1 MHNQERRRHGSSTY
15 MLISILQ
22 HRTALPDHCAGY
34 LSPSGDGDPNVH
46 ACVCLQEWSTQTLPV
61 PPHASLPPLP
71 AQLFMQ
77 HPHGPGGQTIKD
89 KSAKKKKKS
98 VLFLSRP
105 VCFSVCSRQ
114 QKNPNTWCWHC
125 WPMEE
130 RRGEGAEGD
139 GSWVDGGA
147 QHQEPFQP
155 IVILFVSQ
163 CLYL

>member
-1 MHNQERRRHGSSTY
+1 MEAAPACS
-15 MLISILQ
+15 
-22 HRTALPDHCAGY
+22 
-34 LSPSGDGDPNVH
+34 SPSFSTELLSQTTVQDTFLHLVMEIQMCMH
-46 ACVCLQEWSTQTLPV
+46 VCACRSGPHRLCPYHLVLLCHHCQHNCLCSTHMGQV
-61 PPHASLPPLP
+61 GKPLRIIS
-71 AQLFMQ
+71 Q
-77 HPHGPGGQTIKD
+77 
-89 KSAKKKKKS
+89 KKTKS
-98 VLFLSRP
+98 VLFLRP

-125 WPMEE
+125 WPVEE

-139 GSWVDGGA
+139 GSWVDGSA